1 MASGSRD
8 VNDLKVAMVRPY
20 GYHFL
25 DVYINEMYSPLSKI
39 KYITADFNMEEWNWL
54 KLTKIEPVKLSVRPT
69 FLFDPFFLRRGAYG
83 IFSIARLIGMEKAM
97 EGTDVVDTSEI
108 TTSFSYQ
115 TAKLSTKLNV
125 PLITSVIETIPH
137 HISTLIP
144 PYSHYAKFVL
154 KKTDA
159 FIALTKRSEIFLKR
173 AGANNEAIN
182 LLHPG
187 IDTSLFHPG
196 ITDDGEKIKVLF
208 VGSLSKNKGIDD
220 LLKVCRTLSED
231 YSNLEL
237 WVCGQGP
244 MVPLV
249 KDYSKHFRIKY
260 LGSVPW
266 RKMPEVYRSCDIFS
280 LPSKDLYKGGI
291 KIWEEQFGIALVEAM
306 ASGLPIV
313 ATDSGSIPDV
323 IGDSNHIVLQSDL
336 IGLKDALRIF
346 IEDEKQRRAV
356 GMINRERA
364 TRLFDGEKNA
374 KSYADL
380 IARTVSS

>member
-115 TAKLSTKLNV
+115 AAKLSTKLNV

-173 AGANNEAIN
+173 TGANNEAVN
-182 LLHPG
+182 LLRPG

-196 ITDDGEKIKVLF
+196 SRMTTRRLKSYSSVLCQRIRVSMTCLRHAVLCQKITRIWNLGMWSRYYDAFHKVLRQT
-208 VGSLSKNKGIDD
+208 SSDRMSWLSPLGKGA
-220 LLKVCRTLSED
+220 
-231 YSNLEL
+231 
-237 WVCGQGP
+237 
-244 MVPLV
+244 
-249 KDYSKHFRIKY
+249 
-260 LGSVPW
+260 GSVQ
-266 RKMPEVYRSCDIFS
+266 E
-280 LPSKDLYKGGI
+280 L
-291 KIWEEQFGIALVEAM
+291 
-306 ASGLPIV
+306 
-313 ATDSGSIPDV
+313 
-323 IGDSNHIVLQSDL
+323 
-336 IGLKDALRIF
+336 
-346 IEDEKQRRAV
+346 
-356 GMINRERA
+356 
-364 TRLFDGEKNA
+364 
-374 KSYADL
+374 
-380 IARTVSS
+380 